1 MLFGGSG
8 TINGIVSAIVTLGGG
23 ATTTISLVNS
33 NDDNME
39 FKKTLYSAIDRT
51 ENFNLCFEKYT
62 YYDYYSSFKQEK
74 RSNWDNWDNG
84 YVYKYNNSIVRHR
97 VKIFD
102 FWWGDYYD

>member
-74 RSNWDNWDNG
+74 RSNWDNLDNG

-102 FWWGDYYD
+102 F